1 MYGLCQLRPPLAF
14 GTHHSQLFDFGRFRY
29 ELGTAAIT
37 GVSLVVFFTAF
48 PDADVVDMF
57 GDFCK
62 THFRD

>member
-1 MYGLCQLRPPLAF
+1 MCGLCQLRPPLVF
-14 GTHHSQLFDFGRFRY
+14 RTHPSQFFDFGTFRY

-37 GVSLVVFFTAF
+37 EVSLVVFFTAF
-48 PDADVVDMF
+48 PDADVVDLF